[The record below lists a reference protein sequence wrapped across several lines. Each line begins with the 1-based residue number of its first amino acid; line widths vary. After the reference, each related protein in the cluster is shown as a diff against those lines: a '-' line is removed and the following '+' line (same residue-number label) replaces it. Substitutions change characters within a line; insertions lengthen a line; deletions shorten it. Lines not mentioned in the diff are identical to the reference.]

1 MTFRRTWWLFALFFI
16 CLASLLPHLASL
28 AGAAAPNSPAAQ
40 LTAIPPELARKIEPA
55 LLKQMAGDK
64 NATIPFIA
72 QFETT
77 ADVRAPESANRLD
90 KRRSV
95 VTQLQAQAGRT
106 QANVLALLGARR
118 AEHIRAFWSI
128 DAVAARAD

>member
-55 LLKQMAGDK
+55 LLKQMAVDK
-64 NATIPFIA
+64 NAIIPFIA
-72 QFETT
+72 QFDTT
-77 ADVRAPESANRLD
+77 LDTRAPATANRVEQ
-90 KRRSV
+90 RRILV
-95 VTQLQAQAGRT
+95 FELQAQAHHS
-106 QANVLALLGARR
+106 QANVLAWLSARR
-118 AEHIRAFWSI
+118 AERIRAFW
-128 DAVAARAD
+128 